1 MPVELNK
8 PVPNF
13 SALSTAGDFQLAAFK
28 GKKLVLYFYPKDNTP
43 GCATEGTEFR
53 DAYQALADAN
63 AVVVGVSRDSLK
75 SHMNFKSKF
84 DLNFDLLVDQDEQVC
99 NLFDVINMKSMYG
112 KQVRGIERSTFIIDT
127 NSQLV
132 SEMRGVKVAGH
143 VAQVLSMLK
152 AV

>member
-1 MPVELNK
+1 MPVELYK

-43 GCATEGTEFR
+43 GCTTEGTEFR
-53 DAYQALADAN
+53 DAYQALAEAN

-99 NLFDVINMKSMYG
+99 NLFDVIKLKSMYG

-127 NSQLV
+127 NSQLI